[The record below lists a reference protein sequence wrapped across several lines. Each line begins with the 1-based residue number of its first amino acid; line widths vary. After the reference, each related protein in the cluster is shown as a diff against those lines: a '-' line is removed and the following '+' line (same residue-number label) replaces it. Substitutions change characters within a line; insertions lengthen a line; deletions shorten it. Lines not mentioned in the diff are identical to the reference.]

1 MTEQGTRKIALYVLA
16 AFVIGVVLTVGA
28 FYLVPIL
35 PSQAQQE
42 STSVQAPAVSVP
54 VGSNVIPDIVQ
65 RTSPAVVLIET
76 TAEKKT
82 RLNYDPFFNDPFFRE
97 FFGGRLPF
105 DSRTEV
111 VRGMGSGFIISRD
124 GYILTNEHVVSGA
137 DQIQVTIV
145 GHDKPYKARIVGA
158 DHDLD
163 LAVLKVDAGNNLPF
177 LALGDSD
184 KVRVGEWAI
193 AIGNPHGLDHTVTVG
208 VISAK
213 GRPVSVQDRNYKNL
227 LQTDASINPG
237 NSGGPLLNL
246 NGEVIGINTAVN
258 AAAQGIG
265 FAIPTSTVKPV
276 LETLITKGKLLRPWL
291 GVYIQSVTQDIASS
305 LGLSKPEGVLITSL
319 VEGGP
324 AYKAGLEQY
333 DVILEI
339 DKQKI
344 SDTGALTAKVEK
356 LQVGQKVNVLVFRNG
371 KYLLVPVVIGDKN
384 SNNQ

>member
-1 MTEQGTRKIALYVLA
+1 MTDQGTRKIGLFVLA
-16 AFVIGVVLTVGA
+16 AFVIGVLITAGA

-42 STSVQAPAVSVP
+42 STPAQSPAVTVP
-54 VGSNVIPDIVQ
+54 VGNNVIPDIVQ

-137 DQIQVTIV
+137 EQIQVTIA

-276 LETLITKGKLLRPWL
+276 LDTLITKGKLLRPWL
-291 GVYIQSVTQDIASS
+291 GVYIQTVTQDIASS

-339 DKQKI
+339 DKQKV

-356 LQVGQKVNVLVFRNG
+356 LQVGQKVNILVYRNG

-384 SNNQ
+384 SSKQ